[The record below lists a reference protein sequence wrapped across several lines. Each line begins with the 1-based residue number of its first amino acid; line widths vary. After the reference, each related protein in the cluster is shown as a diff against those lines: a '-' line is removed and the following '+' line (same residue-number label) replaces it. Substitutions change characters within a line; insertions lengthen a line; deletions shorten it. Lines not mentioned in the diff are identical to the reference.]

1 MKHQRYTNILLL
13 FIIVMGL
20 ALLSSC
26 QKSIQQTDTK
36 TEVAEKSAELGSSK
50 PSVEKSAPSAKENAQ
65 EPSRT
70 KSAETN
76 TEKAVEIQEKS
87 PSFVNLVD
95 GSNISMD
102 DMKDYVLIIDF
113 WAPWCPPCRSEIPG
127 FVELHNKYKDK
138 KFAVIGIA
146 VSTTEDDVKTF
157 IKQQNVNYPMIM
169 VTNELRKKYEIA
181 MGQPIT
187 GIPTTFV
194 VNRKGE
200 IASVHVGS
208 VSKSVFEQEILKLF

>member
-20 ALLSSC
+20 AFLSSC
-26 QKSIQQTDTK
+26 QKNIQQADTK
-36 TEVAEKSAELGSSK
+36 TKIAEKSAELDLSK
-50 PSVEKSAPSAKENAQ
+50 PSIEKSAPSNAKE
-65 EPSRT
+65 PSIT
-70 KSAETN
+70 KSAETDI
-76 TEKAVEIQEKS
+76 KAVEIQEKS

-102 DMKDYVLIIDF
+102 DFKDYVLIIDF

-127 FVELHNKYKDK
+127 FVELHNGYKDK
-138 KFAVIGIA
+138 KFAVIGVA
-146 VSTTEDDVKTF
+146 VSTTEDEVKTF
-157 IKQQNVNYPMIM
+157 IKQQNVNYPIIM
-169 VTNELRKKYEIA
+169 GTDELRKKYETA

-200 IASVHVGS
+200 VAAVHVGA

>member
-1 MKHQRYTNILLL
+1 MKHQRYTNIFLL

-26 QKSIQQTDTK
+26 QKNIQQTDTK

-50 PSVEKSAPSAKENAQ
+50 PSVEKSAPSVKENAQ
-65 EPSRT
+65 EPSIT

-102 DMKDYVLIIDF
+102 DFKDYVLIIDF

-157 IKQQNVNYPMIM
+157 IKQQNVDYPMIM
-169 VTNELRKKYEIA
+169 GTDELRKKYETA

-208 VSKSVFEQEILKLF
+208 VSKSVFEQEILKLL